1 MYRHAKFTVMENYK
15 ALVIREVAE
24 GRFQRTIETVP
35 RNFLPDNELLIRV
48 SYAGLN
54 YKDALSSIGNRGV
67 TKKYPHTPGV
77 DACGMVAESSNLDFP
92 VGMKVIVTS
101 YDLGMNTKGGFA
113 EYISVPSDWV
123 IPLPENLTLKEAMI
137 IGTAG
142 FTAALALHKMEMNGQ
157 KPDNGEVVVTGASG
171 GVGSMAVALLHQ
183 AGYRVIASSGKQ
195 EHYTWLHALGAK
207 RCVNREEVSDDSGRP
222 LLSPAWAGAIDTV
235 GGNTLATLLKRCE
248 RNGNV
253 AACGLVASSELHT
266 TVFPFILNGVNLLG
280 VDSAETPRAIRL
292 DLWRRLANDLKPK
305 NLSDMGQVV
314 PLEKIPV
321 CMEDMLEGETFGR
334 VVAEIGD

>member
-1 MYRHAKFTVMENYK
+1 MEKYK
-15 ALVIREVAE
+15 ALVIRETGE
-24 GRFQRTIETVP
+24 GKFQKGIETVS
-35 RNFLPDNELLIRV
+35 RDFLAKNELLIKV
-48 SYAGLN
+48 AYAALN

-77 DACGMVAESSNLDFP
+77 DACGVVEESSNPDFP

-113 EYISVPSDWV
+113 QYISVPSAWV
-123 IPLPENLTLKEAMI
+123 IPLPENLNLKESMI

-142 FTAALALHKMEMNGQ
+142 YTAALALHKMELNGQ
-157 KPDNGEVVVTGASG
+157 KPKNGEVVVTGASG
-171 GVGSMAVALLHQ
+171 GVGSMAVTILHK
-183 AGYRVIASSGKQ
+183 AGYDVIASSGKQ
-195 EHYTWLHALGAK
+195 DQYAWLRSLGAK
-207 RCVNREEVSDDSGRP
+207 RCVNRKEVSDESGRP

-235 GGNTLATLLKRCE
+235 GGNTLATLLKRCH

-253 AACGLVASSELHT
+253 ATCGLVSSPELHT

-292 DLWRRLANDLKPK
+292 ELWRRLASDLKPE
-305 NLSDMGQVV
+305 NLSEMGQVIALEQV
-314 PLEKIPV
+314 PAY
-321 CMEDMLEGETFGR
+321 MDDMLNGKTFGR
-334 VVAEIGD
+334 VVAEIGI